1 MASTY
6 LSKCLVAIDQL
17 ANAVAGGHPDE
28 TLSARA
34 HRAHMS
40 GRSGW
45 RNAFNAIFF
54 WQKDHCLSAYVNEL
68 ARRHM
73 PKSYAKEA
81 RK

>member
-17 ANAVAGGHPDE
+17 ANAIAGGHPDE

-40 GRSGW
+40 GRSLW
-45 RNAFNAIFF
+45 RNAINAIFF
-54 WQKDHCLSAYVNEL
+54 WQFDHCLSAHRNEL
-68 ARRHM
+68 SRRHM
-73 PKSYAKEA
+73 PREYADKA
-81 RK
+81 GK